1 MNPYLAFRDTARAA
15 MEFYQ
20 SVFGGELN
28 VSSYADI
35 PAMETDPSEAHK
47 VMHSM
52 LVADN
57 GIVLM
62 AGDMPNAMDDAPLNG
77 SISLSGDDDATLRG
91 YFEKLSAGGEI
102 TVPLEQAPWGDSFG
116 QLTDKFGINWMVNIA
131 GLAG

>member
-28 VSSYADI
+28 ISSYADI
-35 PAMETDPSEAHK
+35 PAMETDPSEADK

-62 AGDMPNAMDDAPLNG
+62 AGDMPNAMTDSPLNG

-91 YFEKLSAGGEI
+91 YFEKLSAGGEV